1 MEFTRREAIKLNL
14 LASSAVLLGP
24 AAGSAQPADG
34 TEGEHWL
41 WWDSALAF
49 KLTGK
54 DTGGSSTWILTDV
67 QPKEGTPLHK
77 HSHEDEVFYVL
88 SGSFEFLVGASTV
101 VAGPGSCIYGP
112 REVPH
117 RWTNV
122 GAQPGRIL
130 MAFTPAGIE
139 DFFLALAVP
148 IKYPGEQPHIDM
160 AVVGPRIPAAAGK
173 AGLVLVGPKK
183 YPRG

>member
-1 MEFTRREAIKLNL
+1 MNYSRREAIKLNL
-14 LASSAVLLGP
+14 LASSALLLG
-24 AAGSAQPADG
+24 AAEGAAQTATA
-34 TEGEHWL
+34 TEEERWL
-41 WWDSALAF
+41 WWDSALTL

-54 DTGGSSTWILTDV
+54 ETDGSTTWMLIDAK
-67 QPKEGTPLHK
+67 PKEGSPLHK

-88 SGSFEFLVGASTV
+88 SGSFEFVVGERTV
-101 VAGPGSCIYGP
+101 IARPGIGIYGP

-122 GAQPGRIL
+122 GTQAGQL
-130 MAFTPAGIE
+130 LTSFTPAGIE

-148 IKYPGEQPHIDM
+148 IKFPGDQPHIDM

-173 AGLVLVGPKK
+173 VGLVLIGPKK
-183 YPRG
+183 YPHG